1 MKKNKTKNPLI
12 KRVPRELKLWGFWA
26 VCFGD
31 PTAWVFAD
39 AFLIPAFIYVY
50 RRLRLIVARERGDI
64 RMA

>member
-1 MKKNKTKNPLI
+1 MKEP
-12 KRVPRELKLWGFWA
+12 
-26 VCFGD
+26 C
-31 PTAWVFAD
+31 FAD